1 MDANNMNATPVTPT
15 PENAQA
21 GGNPAPVT
29 PAPKPRKKG
38 TGRFLFLLIGLVVG
52 ICATAAVVLVLTQIK
67 GGFGKTVKL
76 EGEGYDTP
84 EEAVTAYAEYL
95 KAGDFDG
102 IVSTFAMESR
112 EEYFSVEEFYE
123 RINMFSPALANSGQL
138 YVMLGNDS
146 DFATTINLENRRS
159 YISTNVFRQLMMIMV
174 EQADDEELVSSIESN
189 TTFTISDDDD
199 IEAIMDFL
207 DIFPELEDMKIKDFL
222 DESDFNE
229 NFETVLKQHNK
240 GKEKTWGGDIE
251 NVSLELK
258 IDGEEYILFM
268 TCVCYDDRWYIAEF
282 GNYYSLA
289 GNVTPLAAG
298 LCPEDSYRGLD

>member
-21 GGNPAPVT
+21 GGNPVPVT
-29 PAPKPRKKG
+29 STLEPRKKG
-38 TGRFLFLLIGLVVG
+38 SGRFLFLLIGLVVG
-52 ICATAAVVLVLTQIK
+52 IFATAAVVLVLTQIK

>member
-207 DIFPELEDMKIKDFL
+207 DIFPELEDMKIKDIL

>member
-189 TTFTISDDDD
+189 ITFTISDDDD

>member
-52 ICATAAVVLVLTQIK
+52 IFATAAVVLVLTQIK

>member
-1 MDANNMNATPVTPT
+1 MDAINMNATPVTPT

-29 PAPKPRKKG
+29 PAPEPRKKG
-38 TGRFLFLLIGLVVG
+38 SGRFLFLLIGLVVG
-52 ICATAAVVLVLTQIK
+52 VCTTAAVVLVLTQIK

-112 EEYFSVEEFYE
+112 EEYFNLEEFYE
-123 RINMFSPALANSGQL
+123 RINMFSPALASSGQL

-159 YISTNVFRQLMMIMV
+159 YISTNVFRQLMMMMV
-174 EQADDEELVSSIESN
+174 AQADDEELISSIESN

-207 DIFPELEDMKIKDFL
+207 DIFPELEDMKIKDIL
-222 DESDFNE
+222 DESDFKE
-229 NFETVLKQHNK
+229 NFETALKQHNK
-240 GKEKTWGGDIE
+240 GKEKT
-251 NVSLELK
+251 
-258 IDGEEYILFM
+258 
-268 TCVCYDDRWYIAEF
+268 
-282 GNYYSLA
+282 
-289 GNVTPLAAG
+289 
-298 LCPEDSYRGLD
+298 

>member
-29 PAPKPRKKG
+29 PAPQPRKKG

-52 ICATAAVVLVLTQIK
+52 IFATAAVVLVLTQIK

-207 DIFPELEDMKIKDFL
+207 DIFPELEDMKIKDIL

>member
-21 GGNPAPVT
+21 GGNPVPVT
-29 PAPKPRKKG
+29 PAPEPRKKG
-38 TGRFLFLLIGLVVG
+38 SGRFLFLLIGLVVG
-52 ICATAAVVLVLTQIK
+52 IFATAAVVLVLTQIK

-207 DIFPELEDMKIKDFL
+207 DIFPELEDMKIKDIL

-298 LCPEDSYRGLD
+298 LCPKDSYRGLD

>member
-29 PAPKPRKKG
+29 PAPEPRKKG
-38 TGRFLFLLIGLVVG
+38 SGRFLFLLIGLVVG
-52 ICATAAVVLVLTQIK
+52 IFATAAVVLVLTQIK

-207 DIFPELEDMKIKDFL
+207 DIFPELEDMKIKDIL

>member
-21 GGNPAPVT
+21 GGNPVPVT
-29 PAPKPRKKG
+29 PSPEPRKKG
-38 TGRFLFLLIGLVVG
+38 SGRFLFLLIGLVVG
-52 ICATAAVVLVLTQIK
+52 IFATAAVVLVLTQIK